1 MAGHIQDDTDL
12 TGLWITIDHAS
23 ETLQYGSEAMLYR
36 FERTHW
42 MFASLIAWIL
52 SMREPI
58 SRKTCSFADL
68 LNQFCTKISLPVRT
82 GARSMIG
89 PVRIRTVRM
98 GAIVS

>member
-23 ETLQYGSEAMLYR
+23 ETSQHGSEAMLYR

-58 SRKTCSFADL
+58 SKKTCSFADL
-68 LNQFCTKISLPVRT
+68 LN
-82 GARSMIG
+82 
-89 PVRIRTVRM
+89 
-98 GAIVS
+98 